1 MPDINQVLGFDFG
14 LRRIGLAAG
23 QCITK
28 TATPLPALIA
38 KEGVPNWQEVA
49 KFIQEWRPQAL
60 LVGIP
65 LLMDDKEQPLTH
77 QARKF
82 AQSLAQFNLPVFEVD
97 ERLSTR
103 EARSRL
109 SEINDFKV
117 MNHKKVD
124 SMAACIIV
132 ETWLN
137 QTFS

>member
-1 MPDINQVLGFDFG
+1 MPDMKNVLGFDYG
-14 LRRIGLAAG
+14 LRRIGIASG
-23 QCITK
+23 QSITK
-28 TATPLPALIA
+28 TATPLPTILA
-38 KEGVPNWQEVA
+38 KEGMPNWQEVA
-49 KFIQEWRPQAL
+49 KLIAQWQPQAL

-77 QARKF
+77 KARAF
-82 AQSLAQFNLPVFEVD
+82 AKSLAQFNLPVYEVD

-109 SEINDFKV
+109 SEINDFKS
-117 MNHKKVD
+117 MNHRKVD

-137 QTFS
+137 AQP